1 VEALREQLS
10 GGSRTVCAMDGERLV
25 ALAEMRAG
33 SLNPVR
39 VFQLT

>member
-1 VEALREQLS
+1 MVS
-10 GGSRTVCAMDGERLV
+10 AMEGERLV

-33 SLNPVR
+33 QLNPVR